1 MSEKDE
7 VIRKRLLELEKKHAR
22 AVRKL
27 QIAERRRQRRQ
38 TFHGF
43 SVQDENTDSLSAQN
57 TSSALPYH
65 ETLNSPDIKKPSCLS
80 THKKNFGKNVTFRE
94 TFDEAL
100 CSDVKWNR
108 NGNSYDNETA
118 LRGSL
123 KSQIK
128 SNCSCEKSEFDGE
141 SDIKSMYIDAPK
153 TKSLSLTSDSLVL
166 SDDKKSDGV
175 AVTGIEVNPSEMQEL
190 EVQVVKD
197 DLADHLS
204 NLSNCVEGSGDST
217 HDACSLRC
225 DAEIECSAKVVNDQ
239 SNDTFHEKGTAT
251 NQNSHDIAS
260 KNLNLLTGSFNMN
273 GKDGLQKIEPNNNF
287 STLTEN
293 YKDCSPMGNCHW
305 LKLFEEEFPR
315 RSPRLQTTPN
325 FRCQDDTSY
334 VGHVVQARKTKES
347 RSQKSRAKKEGY
359 QNKTTET
366 TTTTTTT
373 PKTKDISVQL
383 GLAKGNISDDFIF
396 PRPCLELTKSGG
408 PLGIEVDFSLPDK
421 EFVKLKLAKVKNA
434 LLAERESSNVSYT
447 KGVAQTPVNKLGEN
461 SKPQDGKSA
470 TEEKSNEVYESM
482 EHYKT
487 VEMVENLEASV
498 SQGGFVVLD
507 DEIKLREIEIKSS
520 ASKVE
525 KGKSEIVKEES
536 TTVFL
541 QSNEQSGC
549 YSSSVDYHRLQ
560 DMTPEDTCVK
570 ASSSPKQ
577 ISHEGD
583 SSHTCMP
590 CSCIK
595 NPLQM
600 GGFEKANRISTGEND
615 KLKEFSH
622 KARTDINESLKDK
635 ISQQKTETSENGS
648 GREFSNQGESPDQAS
663 KTRTG
668 ANENCRLLNVLF
680 DSAAQTIPRNLCEE
694 EFHNSFQGVSSPPPT
709 REPCIGDQA
718 TPHGKMCEPLES
730 SQRSHSCMVLAEDS
744 TQHHDAP
751 VSMTICLQHCINGED
766 NKVRSLSLSSYE
778 PSPRKAT
785 SSLTQNKRDVLAV
798 CLAHLVVI
806 WTLTPGL
813 QWTVMHKWNLSL
825 GGEEEFVSV
834 QFVPLKSH
842 VVLLVGG
849 NFSTGTGRILGY
861 SEEGDYSLDLI
872 NADEGKKPLFSSMC
886 LLQRNLEPRH
896 SVNELEDVELMIG
909 GTASDKVTL
918 TKWSLDGSC
927 LLVEGS
933 QTFGPLH
940 SDTGLSSL
948 QAVQGSH
955 CLLLGITDVNLYLWN
970 HKSFQLLRSF
980 NLETLGLGGM
990 FCLKVIAQR
999 GLLFLMMASNSD
1011 QKHDFVNTNAD
1022 ACSLYALNPKNSKV
1036 VCLERFCLSERVSV
1050 VGTNGQYIAAGI
1062 QGRGKVSMWNIRDSG
1077 RNATLNVF
1085 QDDQVSCIGYHKDMT
1100 LVAFGSINGCVHV
1113 FSLC

>member
-1 MSEKDE
+1 MFVCFFK
-7 VIRKRLLELEKKHAR
+7 
-22 AVRKL
+22 
-27 QIAERRRQRRQ
+27 IAERRRQRRQ

-273 GKDGLQKIEPNNNF
+273 GKDGLQKREPNNNF

-366 TTTTTTT
+366 TT
-373 PKTKDISVQL
+373 PKTKHISVQL

-408 PLGIEVDFSLPDK
+408 PLGIVVDFSLPDK

-470 TEEKSNEVYESM
+470 TEEKSNEVYEPM

-487 VEMVENLEASV
+487 AEMVENLEASV

-520 ASKVE
+520 ANKVE
-525 KGKSEIVKEES
+525 KVKSEIVKEES

-595 NPLQM
+595 NPLLM

-730 SQRSHSCMVLAEDS
+730 SQRSHSCMVSAEDS

-751 VSMTICLQHCINGED
+751 VSMTICLQ
-766 NKVRSLSLSSYE
+766 
-778 PSPRKAT
+778 
-785 SSLTQNKRDVLAV
+785 
-798 CLAHLVVI
+798 
-806 WTLTPGL
+806 
-813 QWTVMHKWNLSL
+813 
-825 GGEEEFVSV
+825 VSV
-834 QFVPLKSH
+834 RVFNK
-842 VVLLVGG
+842 
-849 NFSTGTGRILGY
+849 NFSRRQ
-861 SEEGDYSLDLI
+861 
-872 NADEGKKPLFSSMC
+872 N
-886 LLQRNLEPRH
+886 
-896 SVNELEDVELMIG
+896 
-909 GTASDKVTL
+909 
-918 TKWSLDGSC
+918 
-927 LLVEGS
+927 
-933 QTFGPLH
+933 
-940 SDTGLSSL
+940 
-948 QAVQGSH
+948 
-955 CLLLGITDVNLYLWN
+955 
-970 HKSFQLLRSF
+970 LRSRWRMD
-980 NLETLGLGGM
+980 N
-990 FCLKVIAQR
+990 AHQR
-999 GLLFLMMASNSD
+999 QEIF
-1011 QKHDFVNTNAD
+1011 
-1022 ACSLYALNPKNSKV
+1022 
-1036 VCLERFCLSERVSV
+1036 E
-1050 VGTNGQYIAAGI
+1050 I
-1062 QGRGKVSMWNIRDSG
+1062 W
-1077 RNATLNVF
+1077 
-1085 QDDQVSCIGYHKDMT
+1085 
-1100 LVAFGSINGCVHV
+1100 GS
-1113 FSLC
+1113 